1 MAKEKKV
8 ADPKELSVEDKLKA
22 LYKLQ
27 TINSTID
34 EIKLLRGELPLEV
47 QDLEDEIAGIRT
59 RIDNFKL
66 EQKAIDTSIAQRKI
80 EISTAQAL
88 VDKYKAQQESV
99 RNNREFDYL
108 SKEIEFQSLE
118 VELCQKKIRDA
129 QTDAETLLIEV
140 TASEELLADKT
151 ADYEHKR
158 DELETIIEETRQKEE
173 KLREEA
179 KKVETMIEPR
189 LLNAFKRIRKNARN
203 GLAVVTVQRA
213 ACGGCFNNIP
223 PQRQLDIRSNKKVI
237 VCEYCGR
244 ILVDQELA
252 GITAEKVVKPK
263 ATRKKTILKET
274 KEETKE
280 EVKEETSED

>member
-1 MAKEKKV
+1 MAKEKKA
-8 ADPKELSVEDKLKA
+8 ADPKELSVEEKLKA

-59 RIDNFKL
+59 RIENFRL
-66 EQKAIDTSIAQRKI
+66 EQKAIDTAIAQRKI

-88 VDKYKAQQESV
+88 VDKYKAQQDSV

-129 QTDAETLLIEV
+129 QADAETLLIEI
-140 TASEELLADKT
+140 TSSEELLADKT
-151 ADYEHKR
+151 ADHEHKHS
-158 DELETIIEETRQKEE
+158 ELETIIEETRQKEE

-179 KKVETMIEPR
+179 KKVETLIEPR
-189 LLNAFKRIRKNARN
+189 LLSAFKRIRKNARN

-223 PQRQLDIRSNKKVI
+223 PQRQLDIRSNKKII

-252 GITAEKVVKPK
+252 GITVEKPVKAK
-263 ATRKKTILKET
+263 ATRKKAAPKEA
-274 KEETKE
+274 K

>member
-8 ADPKELSVEDKLKA
+8 ADQKELSVEDKLKA

-59 RIDNFKL
+59 RIENYRL
-66 EQKAIDTSIAQRKI
+66 EQKAIETSIAQRKI

-129 QTDAETLLIEV
+129 QADAETLLMEV
-140 TASEELLADKT
+140 TSSEELLVDKT
-151 ADYEHKR
+151 ADYEHKHS
-158 DELETIIEETRQKEE
+158 ELETIIEETRQKEE

-223 PQRQLDIRSNKKVI
+223 PQRQLDIRSNKKII

-252 GITAEKVVKPK
+252 GIIVEKPVKAK
-263 ATRKKTILKET
+263 ATRKKATPKEIKEVI
-274 KEETKE
+274 KEET
-280 EVKEETSED
+280 TSED